1 MSDLF
6 PIIDLNS
13 FTKTMVAHYANY
25 ALTNVNDH
33 VIRLSIMTEDFY
45 WHFHPNSDETF
56 LMIEGVLLLDLEQE
70 TVTLRQGQMYT
81 VPQNVHHRTRP
92 KGSRSINI
100 TFERTNMETVR
111 VKGG

>member
-6 PIIDLNS
+6 PIIDLDS
-13 FTKTMVAHYANY
+13 FTKTIVDSYANY

-33 VIRLSIMTEDFY
+33 VIRLSVMTKDFY

-56 LMIEGVLLLDLEQE
+56 LVIEGVLLLDLEEE

-81 VPQNVHHRTRP
+81 VLQNVRHRTRP
-92 KGSRSINI
+92 EGSRSVNI

-111 VKGG
+111 VTGG